1 VRPRRQGALLRGP
14 STSPLGVMRSAITRT
29 LTLVAA
35 LGASATAYAEVS
47 DKIPSLPRLGT
58 EALVVVGLG
67 VVAARFRFWLSL
79 FPIAA
84 AVALLLA
91 TWDMFQDGALAR
103 AILTEK
109 GWWYAIS
116 AWVFAVAPLLIILG
130 VVFVRWRSRH
140 RDTGGP

>member
-1 VRPRRQGALLRGP
+1 
-14 STSPLGVMRSAITRT
+14 MRSAITRT